1 MRIALCVPCRLVTER
16 GGKLICRADD
26 KPIPKNG
33 VCDFNSVCD
42 FQYFPRRYGG
52 NKKGP
57 AALGDAGGQGRGRN
71 QEQGQNATDAGK
83 AQGKFCLPSLADD
96 GNLDFPFN
104 RESHSRRLAR
114 FQDGAKDL
122 NITASN
128 ARIGLV
134 HIGGVQR
141 PGTCEDPA
149 AYREP
154 GSVVTLP
161 FSFNPLIREVLHG

>member
-1 MRIALCVPCRLVTER
+1 MMTGAFLPFPIA
-16 GGKLICRADD
+16 
-26 KPIPKNG
+26 
-33 VCDFNSVCD
+33 
-42 FQYFPRRYGG
+42 G
-52 NKKGP
+52 NEKCP
-57 AALGDAGGQGRGRN
+57 AAREGVTGRKMGQGNPAIDGAAAQAESAIPGRKN
-71 QEQGQNATDAGK
+71 NTFRK
-83 AQGKFCLPSLADD
+83 SLPPLADD
-96 GNLDFPFN
+96 GNLDSPN
-104 RESHSRRLAR
+104 LDSHSRRLAR

-141 PGTCEDPA
+141 PGTCEGPA

-161 FSFNPLIREVLHG
+161 FSFNPLILEVLHG

>member
-1 MRIALCVPCRLVTER
+1 MMTGAFLPFPIA
-16 GGKLICRADD
+16 
-26 KPIPKNG
+26 
-33 VCDFNSVCD
+33 
-42 FQYFPRRYGG
+42 G
-52 NKKGP
+52 NEKCP
-57 AALGDAGGQGRGRN
+57 AAREGVTGRKMGQGNPAIDGAAAQAESAIHGSKNNTFR
-71 QEQGQNATDAGK
+71 K
-83 AQGKFCLPSLADD
+83 ALPPRADD

-104 RESHSRRLAR
+104 SDSHTRRLAR

-141 PGTCEDPA
+141 PGTCEGPA
-149 AYREP
+149 AYRKP

-161 FSFNPLIREVLHG
+161 FSFNPLNSEVLHG